1 MKTRHKLSKLDL
13 LDYALDGAVTR
24 RGLWSGQ
31 MTEDE
36 ADDLARD
43 IAEIERRI
51 KLTLIAS
58 HRKKAAQEAGSS
70 PVSPDRG

>member
-1 MKTRHKLSKLDL
+1 MTARHKLSKLDL

-24 RGLWSGQ
+24 RGIGSGR

-36 ADDLARD
+36 ADDLNRD

-51 KLTLIAS
+51 KIVLIATY
-58 HRKKAAQEAGSS
+58 RKTPSKAL
-70 PVSPDRG
+70 